1 MGMKR
6 DPFDILIKPLLTE
19 KITGLQEQANR
30 VACVVKKAASRIE
43 IRHAVES
50 ALKVKVKTVNVMNMM
65 GKPKRQGR
73 FVGKR
78 PDWKKAIVTLKE
90 GEKLELYESA

>member
-1 MGMKR
+1 MVIKR

-30 VACVVKKAASRIE
+30 VAFVVRKDASRVE

-50 ALKVKVKTVNVMNMM
+50 ALKVKVKNVNVMKIM

-73 FVGKR
+73 FIGKR
-78 PDWKKAIVTLKE
+78 SDWKKAIVTLKK

>member
-1 MGMKR
+1 MVIKR

-30 VACVVKKAASRIE
+30 VAFVVRKDASRVE

-50 ALKVKVKTVNVMNMM
+50 ALKVKVKNVNVNL
-65 GKPKRQGR
+65 G
-73 FVGKR
+73 
-78 PDWKKAIVTLKE
+78 
-90 GEKLELYESA
+90 

>member
-1 MGMKR
+1 MKR

-30 VACVVKKAASRIE
+30 VAFVVRKNATRVE
-43 IRHAVES
+43 IRLAVES
-50 ALKVKVKTVNVMNMM
+50 ALKVKVKTVNVMNVM
-65 GKPKRQGR
+65 GKTKRQGR
-73 FVGKR
+73 YVGKR
-78 PDWKKAIVTLKE
+78 ADWKKAIVTLRE

>member
-19 KITGLQEQANR
+19 KITGLQGQGNR
-30 VACVVKKAASRIE
+30 VAFVVKKDASRIE

-50 ALKVKVKTVNVMNMM
+50 ALKVKVKTVNVMNIM

-78 PDWKKAIVTLKE
+78 SDWKKAIVTLKE